1 MLTDRIQYSIMAE
14 FYTHFKKQRTKT
26 TSTKRFFYMVERVI
40 WKTREKMSAESTAVF
55 DLQKKLTN

>member
-26 TSTKRFFYMVERVI
+26 TSTERFFYMVERVI
-40 WKTREKMSAESTAVF
+40 WKTSEKMSAESTAVF